1 MGQRCHF
8 RILACCLTA
17 ACCSAASGQH
27 GGHGVHPP
35 MPDTRFFVHVGAAEG
50 ASSSFS
56 DTALRIRSAS
66 SSEDIDQL
74 VASPDSSASV
84 RVVRYLPSA
93 ELEQSA
99 NADETGV
106 GRPAVE
112 IAVEGPSQTIRRW
125 LLADDPERNRLISYI
140 GTWRYIA
147 VTGSSEGKT
156 LYEQF
161 ENELTRPPTIRVS
174 PIGKE
179 DWREVSLELGR
190 LQSLPELGCTV
201 VVRQFL
207 PDYAMDRT
215 TLTPTSLSER
225 KKNPAAFVEIEHRG
239 VKDSRWVFAK
249 FPDFAHASTSQ
260 VPFLAVLDCPIETD
274 GNSPDFA
281 IVTVAGSQH
290 EVWTRKGGKSTVT
303 PMTPGTQFAIPES
316 QYGFHIVQYVSS
328 ARLVESYRPTGQTK
342 GRPAINVAFSDKKG
356 QDAELWLGMGHFQ
369 RIVTQQGPT
378 VVGFDDRAGSS
389 VKGHP

>member
-1 MGQRCHF
+1 MGRRRHF
-8 RILACCLTA
+8 RILACCLTV

-35 MPDTRFFVHVGAAEG
+35 MPDTRFFVHVGTAG
-50 ASSSFS
+50 GPSSNFS

-99 NADETGV
+99 IADETGV

-112 IAVEGPSQTIRRW
+112 IAVEGPSQAFRRW

-140 GTWRYIA
+140 GTWRYMA
-147 VTGSSEGKT
+147 VDGSSERKA
-156 LYEQF
+156 LFELF
-161 ENELTRPPTIRVS
+161 ENEPTRPPTIRVS
-174 PIGKE
+174 SAENE
-179 DWREVSLELGR
+179 DWREVSLELNR

-207 PDYAMDRT
+207 PDYAVDRE

-225 KKNPAAFVEIEHRG
+225 KRNPAAFVEIEHRG
-239 VKDSRWVFAK
+239 VKDTRWVFAK

-260 VPFLAVLDCPIETD
+260 VPFRAVLDCPIETD

-290 EVWTRKGGKSTVT
+290 EVWTRKGGKTTVT
-303 PMTPGTQFAIPES
+303 PMTPGIQFAIPES
-316 QYGFHIVQYVSS
+316 QYGFRLGKHVPC
-328 ARLVESYRPTGQTK
+328 ARLVETYRATAQAK
-342 GRPAINVAFSDKKG
+342 GRPAIKVEFSDEKG
-356 QDAELWLGMGHFQ
+356 KNAELWLGMGHFQ
-369 RIVTQQGPT
+369 RIVTQRGAFL
-378 VVGFDDRAGSS
+378 VGFDDRSGSS
-389 VKGHP
+389 VEGHR